1 MFLYPNLGN
10 VNLETPCMSFVLP
23 SPNVNKPTP
32 PRQLRPPYKHNLIQ
46 STEKFI
52 TRFYKGDLA
61 ACMGVTG
68 RSVSCPGELVCM
80 QLISVVS
87 GPLCFSW
94 AAANLTMSVF
104 SCEYGHTLFT
114 GLQPGLPELG
124 KVLRPGKKSWDS
136 PNFPGGKSHKLE
148 HLVTTMMK
156 MGVDN

>member
-1 MFLYPNLGN
+1 MKPLVFLYPNLGN

-32 PRQLRPPYKHNLIQ
+32 PTNSDHLISTIILIQ

-61 ACMGVTG
+61 AYMGVTG

-114 GLQPGLPELG
+114 GLMDSQSWQKYWDLK
-124 KVLRPGKKSWDS
+124 KVMR
-136 PNFPGGKSHKLE
+136 FPTFPWRE
-148 HLVTTMMK
+148 VP
-156 MGVDN
+156 